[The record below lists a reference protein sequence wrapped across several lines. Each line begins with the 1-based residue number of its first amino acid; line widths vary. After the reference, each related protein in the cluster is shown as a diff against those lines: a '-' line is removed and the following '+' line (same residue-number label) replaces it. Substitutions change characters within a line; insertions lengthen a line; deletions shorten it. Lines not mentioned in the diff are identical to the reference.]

1 MIKSL
6 VPLTTCRPSTHFVVM
21 GMVRVMGVVTVV
33 SMVGMVFGP
42 MGFFVSRVSRVSVL
56 PANTAKERILRRTAL
71 SGCHI
76 YLSQIFLHI
85 PLHPKPFMLTTCNN
99 NIVFLYLQYYF
110 TKV

>member
-1 MIKSL
+1 
-6 VPLTTCRPSTHFVVM
+6 VPLTTRCPTTHFVVV

-42 MGFFVSRVSRVSVL
+42 VGFFVPRVSVL

-85 PLHPKPFMLTTCNN
+85 PLYPKPFMLTTFNN

-110 TKV
+110 TK